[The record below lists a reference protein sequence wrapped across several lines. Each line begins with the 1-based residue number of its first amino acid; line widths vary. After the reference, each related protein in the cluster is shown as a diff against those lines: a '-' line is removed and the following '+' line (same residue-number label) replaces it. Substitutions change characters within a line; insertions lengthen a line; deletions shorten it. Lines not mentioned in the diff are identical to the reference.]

1 TRPEKAEQRK
11 AFEDYMQNGGA
22 WIGFHFSAFALNQS
36 DVPQNWDWYH
46 NVFLG
51 AGQYVSNTWRPTSA
65 TLKIK
70 PQTPYTR
77 GVPLLLKTS
86 PNEWYRWEYDLRT
99 NPDIEILASIDAR
112 SFPLGTGPKQ
122 HEIWHEGFYPVV
134 WSNRKFKMVYF
145 NMGHNDIDYEHG
157 TNADLS
163 KTFGNSFQDLF
174 VKNTILY
181 LAMDGRKPK
190 RDQDKKIQIQQ

>member
-1 TRPEKAEQRK
+1 MFCFLAMLMIYQGSAAAQATAPEFNAIAFFTGKEDQAHISFDHEANRWLYALSVRHNFHFDSTTDWTQMNTENLKRYQLVIFLDTRPEKAEQRK

-22 WIGFHFSAFALNQS
+22 WIGFHFSAFALNDS

-46 NVFLG
+46 NVFVG

-112 SFPLGTGPKQ
+112 
-122 HEIWHEGFYPVV
+122 
-134 WSNRKFKMVYF
+134 
-145 NMGHNDIDYEHG
+145 
-157 TNADLS
+157 
-163 KTFGNSFQDLF
+163 
-174 VKNTILY
+174 
-181 LAMDGRKPK
+181 
-190 RDQDKKIQIQQ
+190 